1 MGDSG
6 RGGTRCPHRGGR
18 PDPWAHVSANG
29 RPESDRDD
37 GCDRE
42 PDPRPDQFFADGV
55 KRRQKPRWPGRA
67 LAISRTARAVAAGE
81 CAAGAAARPAEPVA
95 VAVSVDV
102 TVAQAEA
109 VAVSVTVAQ
118 AEAVAVSD
126 AHPHAYLDTDPDP
139 DGAAAGLVTA
149 WA

>member
-18 PDPWAHVSANG
+18 PDPWAHVSANS

-42 PDPRPDQFFADGV
+42 PDPRPGQFFADGV

-95 VAVSVDV
+95 VSVDV

-109 VAVSVTVAQ
+109 VAVSVAQ

-126 AHPHAYLDTDPDP
+126 AYPHAYLDTDADT
-139 DGAAAGLVTA
+139 DGDAAGLVTA